1 MKREKTL
8 TKKERRAADGRG
20 PAPRKAGGQHIHCV
34 ACGRHL
40 ELVEFDDPQ
49 TATMITCQHGSSFPS
64 CIGCEESSRKLV
76 IEHDKSGAAVK
87 TAPAWH

>member
-1 MKREKTL
+1 MKRTKKL
-8 TKKERRAADGRG
+8 TKKERKAADGRG
-20 PAPRKAGGQHIHCV
+20 PAPRQGGGQHIHCI

-40 ELVEFDDPQ
+40 EITEFDDPP

-64 CIGCEESSRKLV
+64 CTDCETLSRKLV
-76 IEHDKSGAAVK
+76 ADHDKSGGEVK